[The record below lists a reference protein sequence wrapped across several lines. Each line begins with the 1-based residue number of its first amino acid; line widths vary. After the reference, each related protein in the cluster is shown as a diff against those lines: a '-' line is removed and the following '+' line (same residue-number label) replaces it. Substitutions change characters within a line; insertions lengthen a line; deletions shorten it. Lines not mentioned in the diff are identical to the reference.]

1 MDGSQG
7 LGAVEIG
14 VDIGGTFTDVVCAA
28 ADGSL
33 RLIKIPT
40 TRGNQSAAVRQAMDH
55 MVARWG
61 VRPAEIGRFAHGTT
75 AATNAVLE
83 RKGAVTGL
91 LTTAGFRDVLEIGR
105 QYRREMYD
113 LDLKPG
119 APTFLIPGARRKGVR
134 ERIGSDGAV
143 VVPLDEASVRQAV
156 AELLDDGVETIAVA
170 FLFSFIEPAHERR
183 AREIIREMAP
193 HLDVSLSSEV
203 DPAFREYERT
213 CVTAFDAYVKPVL
226 RRYLEAMEADLAA
239 AGVAAPL
246 QVMQSR
252 GGLSRA
258 ATACERPVRLFLSGP
273 AAGVIGGQAVGRMAA
288 IHDLI
293 TIDIGGTSSD
303 IALITGGQPVVRNE
317 GLIDGY
323 AVRVPMVDVNAI
335 GAGGGSIAWID
346 GAGGLRVGPQS
357 AGSEPGPA
365 CYGRGG
371 LQATVTDASIV
382 LGYIDPAYF
391 AGGTLAL
398 DPALARRAVEDTVAR
413 PLGLTLEQA
422 ATGIHRVING
432 QMAEGIRLVSIRRGI
447 DPRGY
452 TLVALGGGGG
462 LHATALAEE
471 LGMKRVLVPLY
482 PGVLSA
488 CGLLSAPTEHEVSTG
503 FHRVLQ
509 ATRVEDMQATFAE
522 LDERARGL
530 MAREAL
536 AAPPE
541 VGHFADLCYVGQSYY
556 LEIPVGDL
564 GPGTLER
571 MYRDFLEAHDR
582 IYGHASD
589 SPVRIANLRTVH
601 RSGAARDVLA
611 APYVPGPGPARKG
624 TRRILVADVSEM
636 LEASVWDRLALAP
649 GTVVAG
655 PAIVEQMDTTT
666 LIGPGWTGEVAA
678 DGNLILTSR

>member
-1 MDGSQG
+1 MDGSIEQ
-7 LGAVEIG
+7 AIEIG

-28 ADGSL
+28 PDGSL

-40 TRGNQSAAVRQAMDH
+40 TRGNQSAAVRQAMEE
-55 MVARWG
+55 MVGRWG
-61 VRPAEIGRFAHGTT
+61 IRPSSVGRFAHGTT

-83 RKGAVTGL
+83 RKGAATGL
-91 LTTAGFRDVLEIGR
+91 LTTEGFRDVLEIGR

-119 APTFLIPGARRKGVR
+119 APTFLIPGARRKVVR
-134 ERIGSDGAV
+134 ERIGADGGI
-143 VVPLDEASVRQAV
+143 VVPLDEDSVRRAV
-156 AELLDDGVETIAVA
+156 AELVADGVETIAVA
-170 FLFSFIEPAHERR
+170 FLFSFVNPAHERR
-183 AREIIREMAP
+183 VREIVAEMAP
-193 HLDVSLSSEV
+193 TVAVSLSCEV

-226 RRYLEAMEADLAA
+226 RRYLEAMEADLAGI
-239 AGVAAPL
+239 GVPAPL

-273 AAGVIGGQAVGRMAA
+273 AAGVIGGEAVGRMAG
-288 IHDLI
+288 IGDLV

-303 IALITGGQPVVRNE
+303 IALITGGRPAVRNE

-346 GAGGLRVGPQS
+346 GAGGLRVGPHS

-371 LQATVTDASIV
+371 TEATVTDASVV

-391 AGGTLAL
+391 AGGNLKL
-398 DPALARRAVEDTVAR
+398 DPALARKAVEETVAG

-452 TLVALGGGGG
+452 TLVPLGGGGG
-462 LHATALAEE
+462 LHATALADE

-509 ATRVEDMQATFAE
+509 ETRVEDMATTFAE
-522 LDERARGL
+522 LDERCGRL
-530 MAREAL
+530 MAGEVL
-536 AAPPE
+536 AQPPQ
-541 VGHFADLCYVGQSYY
+541 VRHFADLCYVGQSYY
-556 LEIPVGDL
+556 LEIAVDEL
-564 GPGTLER
+564 GPGTLAA
-571 MYRDFLEAHDR
+571 MHRDFLEAHDR

-601 RSGAARDVLA
+601 RSDAGRDLLA
-611 APYVPGPGPARKG
+611 APYVPKAGPALKG
-624 TRRILVADVSEM
+624 RRPILVPDVGET
-636 LEASVWDRLALAP
+636 LEATVWERAALQP
-649 GTVVAG
+649 GTEIAG
-655 PAIVEQMDTTT
+655 PAIIEQMDTTT
-666 LIGPGWTGEVAA
+666 LVGPGWTGRVEA